1 MKHSAVLMGTTT
13 DSRAIVDSSTTRVFF
28 DDHLPITSSFN
39 IDVTFTRR
47 FRHEDCPKQLSRK
60 GEEFLITCFQCVPNQ
75 KNLQKRAFPFISTV
89 DDDHARVASTWMIY
103 PVDPTSSVLFF
114 GLEAR
119 PSKITEVHLSKTLR
133 RMIEIHCD

>member
-60 GEEFLITCFQCVPNQ
+60 GKEFLITCFQCVPNQ
-75 KNLQKRAFPFISTV
+75 NKFA
-89 DDDHARVASTWMIY
+89 
-103 PVDPTSSVLFF
+103 
-114 GLEAR
+114 EA
-119 PSKITEVHLSKTLR
+119 HLP
-133 RMIEIHCD
+133 IHFAC